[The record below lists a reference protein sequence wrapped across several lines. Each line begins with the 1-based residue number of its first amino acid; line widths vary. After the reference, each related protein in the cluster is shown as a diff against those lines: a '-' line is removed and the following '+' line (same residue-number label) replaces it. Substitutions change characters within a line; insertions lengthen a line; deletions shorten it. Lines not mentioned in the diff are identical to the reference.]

1 MLPARDTLASSIWA
15 GFYEEEYGDCRHL
28 GFVLHSHERFHTTAS
43 QQGRGH
49 SSHVSALGIDID
61 PKLMTRSLLG
71 GVLMFAIG
79 ILYLVFERAI
89 LEDGKSQ
96 SELSKH
102 ELNHTSRIILGIQ
115 LGLVAL
121 SMIVTKS
128 SVGYL
133 QARQGIPT
141 PRSLSQH
148 PLRPPPCSHL
158 PPVRTNLYHPLHLV
172 RRSVLLCVLHV
183 PLQLDASGAPGISA

>member
-96 SELSKH
+96 SELAKH

-115 LGLVAL
+115 LGLVA
-121 SMIVTKS
+121 
-128 SVGYL
+128 
-133 QARQGIPT
+133 
-141 PRSLSQH
+141 LSQH